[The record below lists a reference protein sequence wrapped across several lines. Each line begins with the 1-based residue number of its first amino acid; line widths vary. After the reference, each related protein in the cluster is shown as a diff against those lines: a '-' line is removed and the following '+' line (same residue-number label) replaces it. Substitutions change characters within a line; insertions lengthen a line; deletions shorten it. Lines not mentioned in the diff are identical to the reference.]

1 MNLKSLFKIELVQ
14 FTDCSSEEQLFST
27 VATLFEAQKL
37 VTDEYCE
44 ALTKRESEFPT
55 GLKTQY
61 LPIALPHTDSKY
73 INSPFVAIIRNS
85 QELVVKQMGDNQ
97 EMYTKDFFFLGIK
110 ESEGYSQV
118 ELLSALMELF
128 MNESFVTEYKVASSE
143 EAILESIINHI
154 H

>member
-1 MNLKSLFKIELVQ
+1 MDLKSLFKIELIQ
-14 FTDCSSEEQLFST
+14 FTDCSSEEQLFSS
-27 VATLFEAQKL
+27 VATLFEAQNL
-37 VTDEYCE
+37 VTDAYCE
-44 ALTKRESEFPT
+44 ALKKREREFPT
-55 GLKTQY
+55 GLQTQF

-73 INSPFVAIIRNS
+73 INKPFVAIIRNR
-85 QELVVKQMGDNQ
+85 QELLVKQMGDNQ
-97 EMYTKDFFFLGIK
+97 GMYTKDFFFLGIK

-128 MNESFVTEYKVASSE
+128 MNETFVTEYKVANSK